1 MGHPLIKQDDPNP
14 ISSQEQ
20 SNWSTNCW
28 EWTPVYVE
36 FQAGIVSWRKSTI
49 AQIILRHEGRPVLM
63 LCRSQEVESTVEKE
77 E

>member
-1 MGHPLIKQDDPNP
+1 M
-14 ISSQEQ
+14 
-20 SNWSTNCW
+20 
-28 EWTPVYVE
+28 YVE

-49 AQIILRHEGRPVLM
+49 VQIILRHEGWPVLM